1 MLWSRPGPQA
11 TETMGSGRGKG
22 RVTPFLTCP
31 LRTRAPTALLPL
43 ADSRGSR
50 NSPLS
55 KGGVSGPFFSAVA
68 RQGASPG
75 SPCHALHHPL
85 ASIQPPP
92 LETRCAPRRAGN
104 PGTECATRPAL
115 RCVSGTPSARTPP
128 PPHRRGATAHVSP
141 LAQSGLSL
149 GRPEPEDP
157 ERVGRSRGKGPGR
170 IHFPLPTGRGEG
182 RSPLPRC
189 SLPQARSGNYPLP
202 APG

>member
-1 MLWSRPGPQA
+1 M
-11 TETMGSGRGKG
+11 
-22 RVTPFLTCP
+22 TPFLTCP
-31 LRTRAPTALLPL
+31 LRTRVPTTLLPL

-50 NSPLS
+50 NIPLS
-55 KGGVSGPFFSAVA
+55 RGVVARPVFSALA

-85 ASIQPPP
+85 ASIQPQP
-92 LETRCAPRRAGN
+92 LETRCPPRRAGN
-104 PGTECATRPAL
+104 PSPECATGPAL
-115 RCVSGTPSARTPP
+115 RCVSRTPNARPPP

-149 GRPEPEDP
+149 GLREPEDP
-157 ERVGRSRGKGPGR
+157 ERLGPSRGKGPGR
-170 IHFPLPTGRGEG
+170 IHFPRPTGRGEG

-189 SLPQARSGNYPLP
+189 SLPQAPSGNYPLP

>member
-1 MLWSRPGPQA
+1 
-11 TETMGSGRGKG
+11 MGSGRGKG

-31 LRTRAPTALLPL
+31 LKRVPRQPSSHLQTRAAQGPSLFLGVLSPAPSPRWPGRGLLQGL
-43 ADSRGSR
+43 RASLSTSLWRRSSLSRWNLGC
-50 NSPLS
+50 P
-55 KGGVSGPFFSAVA
+55 
-68 RQGASPG
+68 
-75 SPCHALHHPL
+75 
-85 ASIQPPP
+85 
-92 LETRCAPRRAGN
+92 PRRAGD

-115 RCVSGTPSARTPP
+115 RCASGTPSARPPP

-149 GRPEPEDP
+149 GLPEPEDP
-157 ERVGRSRGKGPGR
+157 ERVGPSGGKGPGR